1 MYKQIIKVLCFDPG
15 MGKTG
20 WSLINYIVDNGN
32 CVIEK
37 HGLLKPNR
45 ITGHVAMR
53 EECER
58 YGKDVMALCE
68 LELNVKELLETLT
81 PDYVVSEDIFY
92 FPGRPMAYVALSQWF
107 TTVKLLCKRFYLPVF
122 KVPTKI
128 AKKEIFGS
136 GCAGKN
142 DVQDAILTNTR
153 ISFKT
158 KPPKELDE
166 HVADSIAVGIAFCNS
181 ILQSIL
187 LENES
192 QR

>member
-15 MGKTG
+15 MGTTG
-20 WSLINYIVDNGN
+20 WSLIHYIVDNGN
-32 CVIEK
+32 CVVEK
-37 HGLLKPNR
+37 YGLLKPNR
-45 ITGHVAMR
+45 ITSHVAMR
-53 EECER
+53 DECNR

-68 LELNVKELLETLT
+68 LESNVKELIELYT

-107 TTVKLLCKRFYLPVF
+107 TTIKLLCKRFHLPVY

-128 AKKEIFGS
+128 AKKEIFGY
-136 GCAGKN
+136 GGANKI
-142 DVQDAILTNTR
+142 DVQDAILANNR

-166 HVADSIAVGIAFCNS
+166 HVADSIAVGVAFFAS
-181 ILQSIL
+181 ILQTIL
-187 LENES
+187 LENET